1 MHDVKIVPVRMS
13 LRVFEKQSQ
22 SVTEIAS
29 QRTLAMTLLLVIGLI
44 LTACDS
50 GVAPLPT
57 LATVN
62 TRAPVAS
69 ASARAPTSTSTPLAA
84 TVNGQPVFLSE
95 YQSELARYE
104 SAATSLGQKAEGDYK
119 ARVLT
124 ALIDKSL
131 MLQEANAAGIKV
143 TEAQLAEAY
152 NKAIS
157 ERGNEA
163 AFNQWLTANFY
174 TADGFRAA
182 LKEGMILSAMQ
193 AQIATSVPAQAEQ
206 VHARHILLA
215 TQDEANKVL
224 ADLKAGGDFAK
235 IAVARSLDQS
245 RVNGGDLG
253 WFAINGLTVPEV
265 AKAAFDLQPKQTSG
279 VVKTALGFHVVQ
291 TLERGTR
298 PLSPTSLALMQQQA
312 VNKWIEDLRAK
323 AAIHKFV

>member
-1 MHDVKIVPVRMS
+1 MTW
-13 LRVFEKQSQ
+13 L
-22 SVTEIAS
+22 
-29 QRTLAMTLLLVIGLI
+29 LAISLI
-44 LTACDS
+44 LGACDS
-50 GVAPLPT
+50 AAAPLPT

-69 ASARAPTSTSTPLAA
+69 ATARMPTSTSTPLAA
-84 TVNGQPVFLSE
+84 TVNGQPIFLSE

-193 AQIATSVPAQAEQ
+193 AQIATSVPTQAEQ
-206 VHARHILLA
+206 VHARHILLT
-215 TQDEANKVL
+215 TQDDANKVL

>member
-1 MHDVKIVPVRMS
+1 MRDVKRILSHYATPDRSVYRLASVKFGKTCQVLTTIIVAMS
-13 LRVFEKQSQ
+13 F
-22 SVTEIAS
+22 
-29 QRTLAMTLLLVIGLI
+29 I
-44 LTACDS
+44 LSACDS

-84 TVNGQPVFLSE
+84 TVNGQPIFLSD
-95 YQSELARYE
+95 YQSELVRYE
-104 SAATSLGQKAEGDYK
+104 SAATSLGQKADGDYK
-119 ARVLT
+119 ARVLS

-131 MLQEANAAGIKV
+131 MLQAANAAAITV
-143 TEAQLAEAY
+143 TEAQLTEAY
-152 NKAIS
+152 NKAVG

-215 TQDEANKVL
+215 TQDDANKVL
-224 ADLKAGGDFAK
+224 AELKAGGDFTK

-279 VVKTALGFHVVQ
+279 VVKSALGFHVVQ
-291 TLERGTR
+291 TLERGVR

-312 VNKWIEDLRAK
+312 ITKWIEDLRAK
-323 AAIHKFV
+323 ATIQKFV

>member
-1 MHDVKIVPVRMS
+1 MPDANRHATPDRSVYNLAKVKFGKTCQVLTTIIVAMS
-13 LRVFEKQSQ
+13 F
-22 SVTEIAS
+22 
-29 QRTLAMTLLLVIGLI
+29 I
-44 LTACDS
+44 LSACDS
-50 GVAPLPT
+50 AAAPLPT

-69 ASARAPTSTSTPLAA
+69 ATARMPTSTSTPLAA

-131 MLQEANAAGIKV
+131 MLQAGNAAGIKV
-143 TEAQLAEAY
+143 TDAQLAEAY

-193 AQIATSVPAQAEQ
+193 AQIATSVPTQAEQ
-206 VHARHILLA
+206 VHARHILLT
-215 TQDEANKVL
+215 TQDDANKVWQ
-224 ADLKAGGDFAK
+224 
-235 IAVARSLDQS
+235 I
-245 RVNGGDLG
+245 
-253 WFAINGLTVPEV
+253 
-265 AKAAFDLQPKQTSG
+265 
-279 VVKTALGFHVVQ
+279 
-291 TLERGTR
+291 
-298 PLSPTSLALMQQQA
+298 
-312 VNKWIEDLRAK
+312 
-323 AAIHKFV
+323 